1 MTVVAA
7 IPAFNEEIAIGSVI
21 ARARQYVD
29 EVLVIDDGST
39 DNTCRVAEIMGATVL
54 RHSQN
59 AGKGMA
65 LRTAFEWAMD
75 KQVDILVTLDADGQH
90 NPDEIPRII
99 EPILWQKAD
108 MVNGAR
114 FLKGHIIKVP
124 RYRRFGQEILTHAT
138 NMTAN
143 VKLNDSQS
151 GFRAFSK
158 ATFPSFR
165 FNNNGMGVES
175 EMISDATA
183 AGFKITEVPIS
194 CRYDV
199 EGSTFNPVKHGMN
212 VLGSIINQFERKHP
226 LLYFGV
232 PGLIM
237 FVIGLALAFRTL
249 FIFQSTGAFA
259 IGTSLMAMTFGL
271 IGTFGMFTGLI
282 LNSIATSISD
292 HMKNI
297 RQL

>member
-7 IPAFNEEIAIGSVI
+7 IPAYNEEIGIGSVI
-21 ARARQYVD
+21 IRARQHVD
-29 EVLVIDDGST
+29 EVVVIDDGSADRT
-39 DNTCRVAEIMGATVL
+39 AHVAELMGATVL
-54 RHSQN
+54 RHTQN

-99 EPILWQKAD
+99 EPILWKKAD
-108 MVNGAR
+108 IVNGAR
-114 FLKGHIIKVP
+114 FLKGHSVKVP
-124 RYRRFGQEILTHAT
+124 RYRRMGQEILTHAT

-158 ATFPSFR
+158 ETFPAFR
-165 FNNNGMGVES
+165 FNNAGMGVES
-175 EMISDATA
+175 EMVADASA
-183 AGFKITEVPIS
+183 AGFKITEVPIT

-212 VLGSIINQFERKHP
+212 VLNSIVNQFQRKHP
-226 LLYFGV
+226 LMYFGV
-232 PGLIM
+232 PGLI
-237 FVIGLALAFRTL
+237 FVFIGL
-249 FIFQSTGAFA
+249 I
-259 IGTSLMAMTFGL
+259 IGFWTVYGYNAGNGFWVGKAMLAMTFVLVGS
-271 IGTFGMFTGLI
+271 FGMFTGMM
-282 LNSIATSISD
+282 LNSLALLVQDLKKS
-292 HMKNI
+292 H
-297 RQL
+297 